1 MKTFLENQLL
11 NLDLHG
17 VRHSDV
23 EVAVEDFVLNNQQQ
37 LPLIVIC
44 GNSSKMIDIVS
55 KTLKKMEINFE
66 ETRYGRIRINSL
78 MRKLKIIQI
87 LPSLNTGGVERGVL
101 DFNKYLVAKG
111 HQSYV
116 ISNGGRQVKNL
127 IDEGGSIFICKSPIR
142 ACSHYCKQKNLPQ

>member
-66 ETRYGRIRINSL
+66 ETRYGRLRINSL
-78 MRKLKIIQI
+78 
-87 LPSLNTGGVERGVL
+87 
-101 DFNKYLVAKG
+101 DA
-111 HQSYV
+111 
-116 ISNGGRQVKNL
+116 
-127 IDEGGSIFICKSPIR
+127 
-142 ACSHYCKQKNLPQ
+142 

>member
-1 MKTFLENQLL
+1 
-11 NLDLHG
+11 
-17 VRHSDV
+17 
-23 EVAVEDFVLNNQQQ
+23 
-37 LPLIVIC
+37 
-44 GNSSKMIDIVS
+44 
-55 KTLKKMEINFE
+55 
-66 ETRYGRIRINSL
+66 

-127 IDEGGSIFICKSPIR
+127 IDEEGSIFICKSPIR
-142 ACSHYCKQKNLPQ
+142 VCSHYCKQKNLLTLSMKFHQILYIFVHGTSLGFTTVKIIY

>member
-55 KTLKKMEINFE
+55 KTLNKMEINFE

-78 MRKLKIIQI
+78 
-87 LPSLNTGGVERGVL
+87 
-101 DFNKYLVAKG
+101 DA
-111 HQSYV
+111 
-116 ISNGGRQVKNL
+116 
-127 IDEGGSIFICKSPIR
+127 
-142 ACSHYCKQKNLPQ
+142 

>member
-23 EVAVEDFVLNNQQQ
+23 EVAVEDFVLNNQEQ

-78 MRKLKIIQI
+78 
-87 LPSLNTGGVERGVL
+87 
-101 DFNKYLVAKG
+101 DA
-111 HQSYV
+111 
-116 ISNGGRQVKNL
+116 
-127 IDEGGSIFICKSPIR
+127 
-142 ACSHYCKQKNLPQ
+142 

>member
-1 MKTFLENQLL
+1 MKIFLENQLL

-78 MRKLKIIQI
+78 
-87 LPSLNTGGVERGVL
+87 
-101 DFNKYLVAKG
+101 DA
-111 HQSYV
+111 
-116 ISNGGRQVKNL
+116 
-127 IDEGGSIFICKSPIR
+127 
-142 ACSHYCKQKNLPQ
+142 

>member
-55 KTLKKMEINFE
+55 KTLIRMEINFE
-66 ETRYGRIRINSL
+66 QTRYGRIRINSL
-78 MRKLKIIQI
+78 
-87 LPSLNTGGVERGVL
+87 
-101 DFNKYLVAKG
+101 DA
-111 HQSYV
+111 
-116 ISNGGRQVKNL
+116 
-127 IDEGGSIFICKSPIR
+127 
-142 ACSHYCKQKNLPQ
+142 

>member
-55 KTLKKMEINFE
+55 NTLKKMEINFE
-66 ETRYGRIRINSL
+66 ETRYGRIRVNSL
-78 MRKLKIIQI
+78 
-87 LPSLNTGGVERGVL
+87 
-101 DFNKYLVAKG
+101 DA
-111 HQSYV
+111 
-116 ISNGGRQVKNL
+116 
-127 IDEGGSIFICKSPIR
+127 
-142 ACSHYCKQKNLPQ
+142 

>member
-1 MKTFLENQLL
+1 VKTFLENQLL

-78 MRKLKIIQI
+78 
-87 LPSLNTGGVERGVL
+87 
-101 DFNKYLVAKG
+101 DA
-111 HQSYV
+111 
-116 ISNGGRQVKNL
+116 
-127 IDEGGSIFICKSPIR
+127 
-142 ACSHYCKQKNLPQ
+142 

>member
-55 KTLKKMEINFE
+55 NTLNKMEINFE

-78 MRKLKIIQI
+78 
-87 LPSLNTGGVERGVL
+87 
-101 DFNKYLVAKG
+101 DA
-111 HQSYV
+111 
-116 ISNGGRQVKNL
+116 
-127 IDEGGSIFICKSPIR
+127 
-142 ACSHYCKQKNLPQ
+142 